1 MALGYR
7 QSSGKHLPAAPA
19 LSHGFGGEGVA
30 MVLPISGVAS
40 RYYVRYIQ
48 IDPSRELKG
57 ERREKREEK
66 DACGREWR
74 CRGRGLPKNTG
85 YRCLVY
91 RHEHTNVTIGGFL
104 YLLRSSKCLHVDNI
118 Y

>member
-1 MALGYR
+1 MRCLERRRGDVSRGWTLVDCSVALGHR

-30 MVLPISGVAS
+30 MVLDISGVAS
-40 RYYVRYIQ
+40 RYEMRYIR
-48 IDPSRELKG
+48 IDLSRDLKG

-91 RHEHTNVTIGGFL
+91 RHGH
-104 YLLRSSKCLHVDNI
+104 R
-118 Y
+118 